1 MSDRQNL
8 LDEGLAHRGDILG
21 DAPPEAPAKAARFT
35 APRLEG
41 TPPFPEPGIYF
52 GMPEEEYHA
61 IHAASTSGLKR
72 LSVSSMDYWAD
83 SVLNPDRNLDEN
95 GEAKVEKEH
104 FNFGKAIHCL
114 VLEGEDCYSN
124 RYVVGLDKREF
135 PDRLETIDEVKA
147 AIVNAGE
154 KPVSRVPVGGEGPT
168 RAAKKED
175 WIDQLLALDPDAE
188 IWERI
193 VSDFREKHEGAMFI
207 SANIDRRVRIAA
219 KMILGHR
226 GIAALLEGG
235 YPEVSVFWYCR
246 ETGCPMKAR
255 FDKLT
260 LDLVADLKS
269 FSNRNAKPIN
279 RAIETTIA
287 NFRYNV
293 QVSIYLEAAEEAKQ
307 MIRELDGRPIEDV
320 VHYQGDPVFW
330 PRAAEWC
337 EVWAKRPA
345 ARFLFIFQQTGL
357 APVTRGRF
365 MPDGPLIDLTR
376 RLVAELKRKFVACCE
391 VYGADPWVDFEEVDE
406 IDEDRIPMW
415 ASEIGETA

>member
-1 MSDRQNL
+1 MIDQ
-8 LDEGLAHRGDILG
+8 GIAHAGDILG
-21 DAPPEAPAKAARFT
+21 DAPPEAQAPTPAVRFDP
-35 APRLEG
+35 PRLDG

-52 GMPEEEYHA
+52 HMPEEVYHA

-83 SVLNPDRNLDEN
+83 SVLNPDRDLDEN
-95 GEAKVEKEH
+95 GEPKVEKEH

-114 VLEGEDCYSN
+114 VLEGEDCYAA
-124 RYVVGLDKREF
+124 RYVVGLDKRDY
-135 PDRLETIDEVKA
+135 PDRLETIDEIKD
-147 AIVNAGE
+147 AIAKAGE
-154 KPVSRVPVGGEGPT
+154 KPVARVPAGETT

-175 WIDQLLALDPDAE
+175 WIEQLLDLDPDAE
-188 IWERI
+188 VWERV
-193 VSDFREKHEGAMFI
+193 VSDFREKHAGAMFV
-207 SANIDRRVRIAA
+207 SANTDRRVRIAA
-219 KMILGHR
+219 KMILGHQ
-226 GIAALLEGG
+226 GIASLLDGG

-260 LDLVADLKS
+260 LDLIADLKS

-287 NFRYNV
+287 NFRYNM
-293 QVSIYLEAAEEAKQ
+293 QVSIYLEAAEEAKRL
-307 MIRELDGRPIEDV
+307 IRESNGGCIYGAGEGVVDPKHVYWAIE
-320 VHYQGDPVFW
+320 
-330 PRAAEWC
+330 
-337 EVWAKRPA
+337 WAKRPS

-365 MPDGPLIDLTR
+365 MPDGPMLDLTR
-376 RLVAELKRKFVACCE
+376 RLVIELKRKFVACCE
-391 VYGADPWVDFEEVDE
+391 VYGTDPWIDFEEVDE

-415 ASEIGETA
+415 ATEIGETA